1 MATLVF
7 TKKDWDRQAYSVI
20 RKLNGVRFSLEE
32 RIDAYYPKENGKG
45 VFDALSSFFISQS
58 LVYEELSGKLPER
71 ENLLFSTYAGLAIA
85 ASSLSAN
92 SEGYATDLF
101 DNKRISLEGNLKE
114 TQNNL
119 LHFLVEQLSPSSHKL
134 LEDIVSSYFHC
145 LQANVEEFLDEEMVK
160 KFPQEV
166 EISNARFNHQKYTFF
181 SQKGDNEGDNNTGGN
196 GEGKDGKKSADFGS
210 GGYHPFGKGG
220 LSGFGDFSGLGSPGG
235 LFGSNRRKSEKVI
248 DLEKDKIPV
257 EEEQGLR
264 QPLYDYIAGH
274 KQVKREFKRLAVFV
288 KNLPHFEKRVP
299 RQFLFQN
306 YLLVGPPGTGK
317 TTLVKSL
324 ARQCGLLFVE
334 RRGVEF
340 GSTYINETALNIDT
354 LYKSAE
360 GYIKEGKYPGVI
372 IFIDEIDHLAK
383 RRGYG
388 RSSEDDKV
396 ITTLNTRLDG
406 SGAVAGVI
414 TIGATNKEEMMDEA
428 ILSRFKRFHVGYP
441 ATDADVV
448 AIYTAIIKKAED
460 RAQERLFSDIDY
472 RRILEFSRRDERYK
486 SGRAIEK
493 IVYEA
498 VIDKEIQS
506 FQKEVE
512 FQPITT
518 AELYKAHQS
527 YDFEERGGDNHQP
540 PRGERGIMSMTR

>member
-1 MATLVF
+1 MNTLTF
-7 TKKDWDRQAYSVI
+7 DKRDWDKQAYSVLK
-20 RKLNGVRFSLEE
+20 KLNGVRFSLEE
-32 RIDAYYPKENGKG
+32 CLDAYYPKENGKN

-101 DNKRISLEGNLKE
+101 DNKRISLEGNLNE

-119 LHFLVEQLSPSSHKL
+119 LHFLVEQLSLPSHKL

-166 EISNARFNHQKYTFF
+166 EISNARFNHQKYNFF

-196 GEGKDGKKSADFGS
+196 EEGKNGKKSADTGS
-210 GGYHPFGKGG
+210 KEYRPFGNGG
-220 LSGFGDFSGLGSPGG
+220 LSGGGFSGPSGLGS
-235 LFGSNRRKSEKVI
+235 LFGSNRRKSEKII

-264 QPLYDYIAGH
+264 RPLYDYIAGH
-274 KQVKREFKRLAVFV
+274 EQVKREFKRLAVFV
-288 KNLPHFEKRVP
+288 KNLPRFEKRIP

-324 ARQCGLLFVE
+324 ARQCGLLFTA

-340 GSTYINETALNIDT
+340 GSSYINETALNIDA

-414 TIGATNKEEMMDEA
+414 TIGATNKEEMMDDA

-441 ATDADVV
+441 ATDASVV

-506 FQKEVE
+506 FQKGVE
-512 FQPITT
+512 FQPVTT

-540 PRGERGIMSMTR
+540 SRGGRGIMSMTR